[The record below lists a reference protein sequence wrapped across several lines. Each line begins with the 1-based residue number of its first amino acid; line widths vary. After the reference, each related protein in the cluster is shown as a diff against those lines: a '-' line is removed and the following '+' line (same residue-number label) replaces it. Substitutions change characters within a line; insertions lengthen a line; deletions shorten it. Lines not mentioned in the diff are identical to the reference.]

1 MDKKFT
7 KSQFSAVSNE
17 LVKLAKEFTSKGF
30 DSSVSFTKKSITIF
44 VHDANGCVCMFTIFE
59 KRFVCINEFKEFVD
73 VAKRADVTLNG
84 KYTKLMVEE
93 YENKKNTS
101 NYHFEF

>member
-30 DSSVSFTKKSITIF
+30 DSSVSLPRKVLQSLYTMPT
-44 VHDANGCVCMFTIFE
+44 DA
-59 KRFVCINEFKEFVD
+59 FVCLLSL
-73 VAKRADVTLNG
+73 KRDLYV
-84 KYTKLMVEE
+84 
-93 YENKKNTS
+93 
-101 NYHFEF
+101 